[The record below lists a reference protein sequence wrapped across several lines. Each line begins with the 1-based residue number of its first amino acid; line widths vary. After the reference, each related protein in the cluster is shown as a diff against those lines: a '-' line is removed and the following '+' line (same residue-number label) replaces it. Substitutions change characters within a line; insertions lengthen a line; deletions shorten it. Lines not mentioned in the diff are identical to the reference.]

1 MEALALDSNMPD
13 FAVSTTVSPSR
24 QDVHRMFDRISPRYD
39 LLNRLLSLGLDRAWR
54 RRAVA
59 ELPVDTSAPVLD
71 LACGT
76 GDVALAA
83 AAANP
88 QRRVIGID
96 LAERMLALATSKVA
110 AGGLAGRIQFLR
122 GDGHALP
129 LPDESVGAV
138 TIAFGI
144 RNMAQLDVCL
154 GEIRRVLRRGGK
166 AIILEFSL
174 PQNRLLRR
182 LHLLYLRGIVP
193 AVGRVVSGDNFAYA
207 YLNQTIETFP
217 CGEAFCE
224 LMTRAGLV
232 APQARPLNG
241 GIVTLYTGQK
251 S

>member
-1 MEALALDSNMPD
+1 MPE
-13 FAVSTTVSPSR
+13 FAVSTMVSPSR
-24 QDVHRMFDRISPRYD
+24 HDVHRMFDRISPRYD

-59 ELPVDTSAPVLD
+59 ELPRDAETPVLD

-83 AAANP
+83 AVADTR
-88 QRRVIGID
+88 RRVIGID
-96 LAERMLALATSKVA
+96 MAERMLTLAASKA
-110 AGGLAGRIQFLR
+110 AAKGWSDRIQFLR

-144 RNMAQLDVCL
+144 RNMADLDVCL
-154 GEIRRVLRRGGK
+154 GEMRRVLRRGGK

-174 PQNRLLRR
+174 PQNHLLRR
-182 LHLLYLRGIVP
+182 LHLFYIRRIVP
-193 AVGRVVSGDNFAYA
+193 AVGRTVSGDSYAYA

-217 CGEAFCE
+217 YGQAFCE
-224 LMTRAGLV
+224 LMARAGFTS
-232 APQARPLNG
+232 PQARPLNG

-251 S
+251 P